1 MQTQKQVAVW
11 NNLSSLLETF
21 DINQGKNVF

>member
-11 NNLSSLLETF
+11 NNLSLLLETF